1 MTRVALYGMN
11 SLPRNDD
18 RSFFALENV
27 RERSGTISNIAYQM
41 TDSAVYRAEFS
52 IKLVAH

>member
-1 MTRVALYGMN
+1 MTRVALCGMN
-11 SLPRNDD
+11 TLPKNDD

-27 RERSGTISNIAYQM
+27 RERSGTISKVAYQI

-52 IKLVAH
+52 IKLVAY